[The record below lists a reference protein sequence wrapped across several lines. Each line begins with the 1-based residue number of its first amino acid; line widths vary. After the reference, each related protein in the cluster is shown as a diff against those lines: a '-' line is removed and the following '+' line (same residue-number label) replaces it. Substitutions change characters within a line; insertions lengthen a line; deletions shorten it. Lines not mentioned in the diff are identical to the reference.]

1 MTLGNVDL
9 AIAVWFA
16 TVAASV
22 AYVAWDALT
31 HNPEFGVM
39 KWGWILVTLYT
50 GVFGACFYVL
60 SSKEPRPG
68 THEAFVRPMWK
79 QALGSTI
86 HCAAGDAT
94 GVIVAA
100 ALTGLLGYPMWVDM
114 VVEYAFGFGFGL
126 FVFQALF
133 MRSMMGGTYLDNV
146 KGTFVSELLS
156 MNAMMGGMFL
166 AMGIGMTVDMRAMYP
181 ENPHFWFVMSLA
193 TLAGILVAYPTN
205 WWLVAKGLKHGMGT
219 DRERGPGKGVEAV
232 PL

>member
-1 MTLGNVDL
+1 MSLGNVDL
-9 AIAVWFA
+9 AIAVWF
-16 TVAASV
+16 VAVAVSV
-22 AYVAWDALT
+22 AYVAWDAIRF
-31 HNPEFGVM
+31 NPEIGVM
-39 KWGWILVTLYT
+39 KWGWVLVTLYT
-50 GVFGACFYVL
+50 GVFGLCFYVL

-68 THEAFVRPMWK
+68 THEAFVEPMWK

-114 VVEYAFGFGFGL
+114 IVEYAFGFGFGL
-126 FVFQALF
+126 LIFQALF

-156 MNAMMGGMFL
+156 MNAMMGGML
-166 AMGIGMTVDMRAMYP
+166 LVMGIGMTGDMRAMYP
-181 ENPHFWFVMSLA
+181 ESPHFWFVMALA
-193 TLAGILVAYPTN
+193 TLGGILVAYPTN
-205 WWLVAKGLKHGMGT
+205 WWLVAKGLKHGMAT
-219 DRERGPGKGVEAV
+219 DRKGGPGKGVEPV